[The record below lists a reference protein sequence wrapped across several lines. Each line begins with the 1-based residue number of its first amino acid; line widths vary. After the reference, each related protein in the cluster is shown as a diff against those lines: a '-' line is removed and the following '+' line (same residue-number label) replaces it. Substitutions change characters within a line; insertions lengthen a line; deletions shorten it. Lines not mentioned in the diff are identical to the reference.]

1 MTLKQKF
8 WTARIIM
15 GIALMY
21 VLSLGLP
28 NTHHQN
34 DGERAVASLIMA
46 AGMVVMVHYSKK
58 LRAR

>member
-15 GIALMY
+15 GIALIY

-28 NTHHQN
+28 STHHQY
-34 DGERAVASLIMA
+34 DRERIVASLIMTA
-46 AGMVVMVHYSKK
+46 SMVVMVHYSKK
-58 LRAR
+58 LRA